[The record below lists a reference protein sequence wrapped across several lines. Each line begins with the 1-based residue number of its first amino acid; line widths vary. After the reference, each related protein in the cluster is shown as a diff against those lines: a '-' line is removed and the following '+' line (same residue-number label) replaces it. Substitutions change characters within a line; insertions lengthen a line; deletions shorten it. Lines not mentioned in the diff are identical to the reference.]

1 MIKIKITRNF
11 DFNKL
16 ASKINAIMDAQ
27 PQKIAKESAKSIKAR
42 ILQGLKPPLKQST
55 MRIRKMAITKGGNKR
70 GPVSGANPLMATGAL
85 YRSIRDTKEGL
96 KMLKYGKYHHEGFT
110 PEKIPF
116 TQTLRADTVSFIE
129 NKKNI
134 KVPAR
139 PFIFPGA
146 KDTFAITKTIVKDM
160 NRALR
165 AGGAK
170 RP

>member
-27 PQKIAKESAKSIKAR
+27 PQKMAKESAKSIKAR

-55 MRIRKMAITKGGNKR
+55 MKVRKIRGI
-70 GPVSGANPLMATGAL
+70 SGANPLMATGAL
-85 YRSIRDTKEGL
+85 YKSIRDTKEGL

-110 PEKIPF
+110 PDRIPF
-116 TQTLRADTVSFIE
+116 TQTLRKGVVKFID
-129 NKKNI
+129 NKSNT